1 MSTPEPTPVTLKRT
15 KRANWVHRLVRLCL
29 GDSYKRGFA
38 AGRAVVQ
45 WRNEQTIRELRQ
57 HDECIEKCYRLNL
70 AELEAEVL
78 RRVEA
83 ERKLKECRRHLR
95 AANKGAERNALVA
108 QLCAAR
114 AVIRS
119 GLPNT
124 QGHLSQPGSSVV
136 AKKDSESHGN

>member
-1 MSTPEPTPVTLKRT
+1 MSTPEKTPEIPKRA

-57 HDECIEKCYRLNL
+57 HNECTEKCYRHNL
-70 AELEAEVL
+70 AELEAEVA

-95 AANKGAERNALVA
+95 AANKGAERNAMVA
-108 QLCAAR
+108 QLAAAR
-114 AVIRS
+114 SVIWMNRMRDAQKSPS
-119 GLPNT
+119 G
-124 QGHLSQPGSSVV
+124 
-136 AKKDSESHGN
+136 